1 MNTADHQE
9 DLTLAQETCD
19 ELRTG
24 NNEAILPLYNKYQR
38 FFLGYTRRR
47 IRAFDDD
54 RATSLLD
61 DFWVELLNAKAI
73 CEFLGL
79 SSLKTYLF
87 KILNFRIIDNVRKA
101 DRKYSYNRSKSGKD
115 HEIDSFGA
123 ENVSPEKDLMHKQK
137 IRLIHETLLMLTDA
151 SPSDAFLVKMHLE
164 GLEYKQMAER
174 DLGNKSYSQMEL
186 KKRTNAI
193 KKQFTRKSTG
203 SRAKFESCLKRIM
216 VKNKLFQYDILN

>member
-1 MNTADHQE
+1 MNTADHQK

-19 ELRTG
+19 ELRSG

-47 IRAFDDD
+47 IRAFDDH

-73 CEFLGL
+73 CKFLGL

-87 KILNFRIIDNVRKA
+87 KILNCRIIDNVRREN
-101 DRKYSYNRSKSGKD
+101 RKKSYVSNISD
-115 HEIDSFGA
+115 IDNEIDGFGDD
-123 ENVSPEKDLMHKQK
+123 NVSPEKDLMHKQK
-137 IRLIHETLLMLTDA
+137 IKLIHETLLMLAET

-164 GLEYKQMAER
+164 ELNYTQMAER
-174 DLGNKSYSQMEL
+174 DLGNKPYSQREL
-186 KKRTNAI
+186 KKKTNAI

-203 SRAKFESCLKRIM
+203 SRAKFKSCLKRVM
-216 VKNKLFQYDILN
+216 VKNKLFQDDILN